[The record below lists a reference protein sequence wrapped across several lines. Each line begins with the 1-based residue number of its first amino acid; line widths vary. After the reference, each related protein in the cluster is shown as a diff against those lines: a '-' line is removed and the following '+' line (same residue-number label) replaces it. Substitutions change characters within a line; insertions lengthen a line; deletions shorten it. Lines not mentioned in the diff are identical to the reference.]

1 MSTYKEKV
9 NRIKKWSSDHEEAL
23 VFGGL
28 ITFVVVLGYF
38 TVKAEM
44 SFSEQKTAEL
54 NYYVDQLNEMYTS
67 ALMATPP
74 DMDAVA

>member
-9 NRIKKWSSDHEEAL
+9 ARVKQWSSDHEEAL

-28 ITFVVVLGYF
+28 ATFVLVLGYF

-44 SFSEQKTAEL
+44 SFAERQTAEL
-54 NYYVDQLNEMYTS
+54 NYYIDQLNEMYTS

-74 DMDAVA
+74 GMDAVA